1 MEDVGAPFY
10 QNDFSTTFTI
20 NRASDLKLS
29 ICWNQVD
36 VTASVTA
43 DLKKLQSPNHEYS
56 SFIFS
61 EASYS

>member
-1 MEDVGAPFY
+1 MEDAGAPFY
-10 QNDFSTTFTI
+10 QNDFSTTFTTNI
-20 NRASDLKLS
+20 VLNLKFS

-43 DLKKLQSPNHEYS
+43 DLNKLQSPKHEYS
-56 SFIFS
+56 SLIFS